1 MEENDAVLCGHYAKM
16 LGLTGD
22 WKVSGV
28 DLSVSEKR
36 LELEVKWEQSGA
48 VCPEC
53 GQECSRYDVAEE
65 RRWRHLDAMGF
76 ETLIRARVVPR
87 HAFPWE
93 RDGCNGALIR
103 GDWQVGHGEICQ

>member
-53 GQECSRYDVAEE
+53 GPE
-65 RRWRHLDAMGF
+65 
-76 ETLIRARVVPR
+76 
-87 HAFPWE
+87 
-93 RDGCNGALIR
+93 
-103 GDWQVGHGEICQ
+103 